1 MTCIDPVRA
10 SPCEPVRNFVRFPYI
25 AAMATTKKVTTAPA
39 SASRAKATAPKAAKT
54 YSNAPLFGK
63 ENYRW
68 MLIGIALVALGLILM
83 AGGKSPDPN
92 VFDPHQVYSFR
103 RITLAPILILAGFV
117 VEIFAIFR
125 KDKSTTQA

>member
-1 MTCIDPVRA
+1 
-10 SPCEPVRNFVRFPYI
+10 
-25 AAMATTKKVTTAPA
+25 MATTKKETVTPGTRTAAPA
-39 SASRAKATAPKAAKT
+39 ARTTVVGPKSKPAAAKT
-54 YSNAPLFGK
+54 RPYTPLFGK

-92 VFDPHQVYSFR
+92 VFNKDEVYSFR

-125 KDKSTTQA
+125 KTKPDAQSTTQA

>member
-1 MTCIDPVRA
+1 
-10 SPCEPVRNFVRFPYI
+10 
-25 AAMATTKKVTTAPA
+25 MATTKKETATPGTKSTTTGPKTVTAG
-39 SASRAKATAPKAAKT
+39 SKPKAAFTKS

-92 VFDPHQVYSFR
+92 VFNKDEVYSVR
-103 RITLAPILILAGFV
+103 RITIAPILILAGFV
-117 VEIFAIFR
+117 IEIFAIFR
-125 KDKSTTQA
+125 KDKPSTQA

>member
-1 MTCIDPVRA
+1 
-10 SPCEPVRNFVRFPYI
+10 
-25 AAMATTKKVTTAPA
+25 MATTKKETATSGNKAATPA
-39 SASRAKATAPKAAKT
+39 SKSKPKTASTKS

-92 VFDPHQVYSFR
+92 VFNKDEVYSVR
-103 RITLAPILILAGFV
+103 RITVAPILILAGFV
-117 VEIFAIFR
+117 IEIFAIFR
-125 KDKSTTQA
+125 KDKPSTQA

>member
-1 MTCIDPVRA
+1 
-10 SPCEPVRNFVRFPYI
+10 
-25 AAMATTKKVTTAPA
+25 MATTKKETATPGSKPA
-39 SASRAKATAPKAAKT
+39 TPTVKTAAAASKAKPAAIKT
-54 YSNAPLFGK
+54 RPYTPLFGK

-68 MLIGIALVALGLILM
+68 MLVGIALVALGLILM

-92 VFDPHQVYSFR
+92 VFNKDEVYSFR

-125 KDKSTTQA
+125 KGKPTTQA